1 MTTTWN
7 ISLTSNFAAL
17 AEALPALVARQ
28 TAFAAMR
35 TANDLAFA
43 IKEEV
48 DTEFQS
54 KFHKPTPFTMSAIKV
69 VKGPKDPRETV
80 NYAGYTMRQPRTS
93 FGAYVGLKQE
103 GMPDRYSKMAK
114 AYPDFNFTYDEAWL
128 RTLSHQ
134 FGGGMRRYKSMEGLL
149 LKKGLIK
156 PGYYVVPGAGCPLD
170 QYDNPQRG
178 FVIQMLTYF
187 DAMRD
192 VGVRSNM
199 GEKGRQRFN
208 KSLSKKM
215 GGAFSTEF
223 FLSGGPSGAVPGM
236 DMVKGRGNPNKLPA
250 GIWQRFNSTNSVTG
264 GSFVRPI
271 FLFVKATSYQRR
283 IDFASLATSIFKT
296 RGSNMFSWHLINA
309 IKTDKIS
316 KNLSKYV

>member
-1 MTTTWN
+1 M
-7 ISLTSNFAAL
+7 
-17 AEALPALVARQ
+17 
-28 TAFAAMR
+28 
-35 TANDLAFA
+35 
-43 IKEEV
+43 
-48 DTEFQS
+48 
-54 KFHKPTPFTMSAIKV
+54 
-69 VKGPKDPRETV
+69 
-80 NYAGYTMRQPRTS
+80 
-93 FGAYVGLKQE
+93 
-103 GMPDRYSKMAK
+103 
-114 AYPDFNFTYDEAWL
+114 
-128 RTLSHQ
+128 
-134 FGGGMRRYKSMEGLL
+134 
-149 LKKGLIK
+149 
-156 PGYYVVPGAGCPLD
+156 D

-178 FVIQMLTYF
+178 FIIQMLTYF

-208 KSLSKKM
+208 KNLAKKM

-250 GIWQRFNSTNSVTG
+250 GIWQRFNSTNSVTA

-283 IDFASLATSIFKT
+283 IDFAALAKGTFQA
-296 RGSNMFSWHLINA
+296 RGSDIFTRHLLRAASN
-309 IKTDKIS
+309 DKIS